1 MGLFSLFRDFD
12 IVAGLYLAGF
22 KNLYEYALARHN
34 AVACG
39 LAYRAVVMA
48 LLADLRDLAQC
59 RAYTQLCADRQRV
72 HRHAFNKDILGKRTV
87 LELKAEFF
95 LKLCNTVDR
104 QQTHLSVPFATMS
117 VSFDSPILNQI
128 SLWYLVLLCTTFFAD
143 TDA

>member
-59 RAYTQLCADRQRV
+59 RAYTPDAQRLLSVGDRQKHIADRAERRLLQQQ
-72 HRHAFNKDILGKRTV
+72 LLYEV
-87 LELKAEFF
+87 L
-95 LKLCNTVDR
+95 
-104 QQTHLSVPFATMS
+104 PFG
-117 VSFDSPILNQI
+117 I
-128 SLWYLVLLCTTFFAD
+128 
-143 TDA
+143 